1 VSGNYHMTIE
11 QVEELIMLKH
21 RLDEV
26 VERVMM
32 SHCHRSCP
40 YKECPLDTKQGEQ
53 LRTTPPAQNNG
64 TGGNPVA
71 NMPVT
76 SGVA

>member
-1 VSGNYHMTIE
+1 MSGNYHMTIE

-32 SHCHRSCP
+32 SQCHRSCH
-40 YKECPLDTKQGEQ
+40 YKECPLDNKEGEQ
-53 LRTTPPAQNNG
+53 LRTTAQ
-64 TGGNPVA
+64 V
-71 NMPVT
+71 
-76 SGVA
+76 